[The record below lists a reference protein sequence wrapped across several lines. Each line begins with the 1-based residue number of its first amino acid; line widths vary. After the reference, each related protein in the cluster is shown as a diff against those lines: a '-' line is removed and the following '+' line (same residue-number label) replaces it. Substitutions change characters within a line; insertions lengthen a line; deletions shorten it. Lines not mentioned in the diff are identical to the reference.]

1 MISALKPSVL
11 HAALL
16 DEQKTTDISN
26 NQSGKAQS
34 PTKLSLKTHMSGFRG
49 AVGGYKKR
57 NQCSFKPAL
66 IFFFFAY
73 SGREK

>member
-26 NQSGKAQS
+26 NQSGKAQLRI
-34 PTKLSLKTHMSGFRG
+34 KLSLKTHMSGFRG
-49 AVGGYKKR
+49 AVGGYKK
-57 NQCSFKPAL
+57 NKSVQL
-66 IFFFFAY
+66 
-73 SGREK
+73 